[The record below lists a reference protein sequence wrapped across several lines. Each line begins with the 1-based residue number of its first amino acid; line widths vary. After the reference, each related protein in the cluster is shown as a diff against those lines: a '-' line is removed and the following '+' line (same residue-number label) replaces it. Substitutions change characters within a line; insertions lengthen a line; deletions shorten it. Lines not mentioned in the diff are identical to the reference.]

1 MTQDSE
7 ANANDAPRPRC
18 HLPWQE
24 MIIQADGTVEPCCYW
39 TAHGNANPPLGNI
52 NESSI
57 EEIWN
62 GEGYRRLR
70 QNMAAGD
77 LAAAG
82 CANCFA
88 LKQGQALALEY
99 DEDCEKP
106 EYRGTPYADNIRI
119 LKDEVSR
126 GANVLTAKPTIL
138 SVTMS
143 HKCNL
148 ACLHCYQNSSR
159 DRHWVREQAW
169 DEVSALIPT
178 MVRLIAG
185 GGEPL
190 LLSHWRKFIAEFD
203 PETTPLL
210 NFAMTTNATVV
221 KPEVLDGLKHFKS
234 LHIIV
239 SLDGANS
246 RVYDKIRV
254 NGSFPAVEKNIRVLQ
269 DAVGGRP
276 ATAVTTF
283 GLCMSVMKSNIEH
296 LPEFVRWA
304 AEQGLLFSIHPVLSL
319 PLSESLVAFNDPER
333 EMRGWREALDE
344 AREILRTIDT
354 PALPELWRNVQKL
367 KGRASRQSW
376 PFFEALDEFIPWDL
390 AFSKHYRVRLRIPDH
405 ALAEAKQLWPRERI
419 VFVVWS
425 AVEWSGKRNPV
436 TYHALIEDGCCEVSL
451 PAGDHFCNLA
461 SEIAAQGS
469 VGEPVRDGTI
479 KLSVPLGLCHVTPS
493 GAALVQEPSRYGK
506 ILGSLFGHR
515 KAGLRYGSTAA
526 PSGSSSAALNT
537 LG

>member
-1 MTQDSE
+1 MTQKFRTE
-7 ANANDAPRPRC
+7 AKTVSRPRC

-24 MIIQADGTVEPCCYW
+24 MIIQANGAVEPCCYW

-52 NESSI
+52 NESSV

-70 QNMAAGD
+70 ANMAAGN

-99 DEDCEKP
+99 DEDCERP
-106 EYRGTPYADNIRI
+106 EHRDTPYAKNIRI

-126 GANVLTAKPTIL
+126 GEEELTAKPTIL
-138 SVTMS
+138 SVTIS

-159 DRHWVREQAW
+159 DRHWRREEAW
-169 DEVSALIPT
+169 EEVSALIPT

-190 LLSHWRKFIAEFD
+190 LLSHWRRFIGEFN
-203 PETTPLL
+203 PAKAPLL

-221 KPEVLDGLKHFKS
+221 KREVLEGLKRFKS

-239 SLDGANS
+239 SLDGANA

-254 NGSFPAVEKNIRVLQ
+254 NGSFAEVEKNIRILQ
-269 DAVGGRP
+269 DAVGARP
-276 ATAVTTF
+276 KTAVTTF
-283 GLCMSVMKSNIEH
+283 GLCMSVMKSNIRH

-319 PLSESLVAFNDPER
+319 PLSESLVAFNDPAR
-333 EMRGWREALDE
+333 DMDGWREALDE
-344 AREILRTIDT
+344 AREILRTVDT
-354 PALPELWRNVQKL
+354 PALPELWRAVQRL
-367 KGRASRQSW
+367 EGRQSRHAW
-376 PFFEALDEFIPWDL
+376 PFFQALDDFIPWDVG
-390 AFSKHYRVRLRIPDH
+390 FTKHYRACLPVPGE
-405 ALAEAKQLWPRERI
+405 ALAKAKQQWPRQNI
-419 VFVVWS
+419 VVVWS
-425 AVEWSGKRNPV
+425 AVERG
-436 TYHALIEDGCCEVSL
+436 LDGDPL
-451 PAGDHFCNLA
+451 PYFAPIRDGHFDVRLPMGDHPCYLA
-461 SEIAAQGS
+461 PDDSGLVAPEIAS
-469 VGEPVRDGTI
+469 T
-479 KLSVPLGLCHVTPS
+479 LSHDDKNRLTVPIGLCHVTPS
-493 GAALVQEPSRYGK
+493 GAALVQEPSHYGK
-506 ILGSLFGHR
+506 ILGSLLGR
-515 KAGLRYGSTAA
+515 GKAGPRPAITAEFPVLASA
-526 PSGSSSAALNT
+526 PLS
-537 LG
+537 

>member
-1 MTQDSE
+1 MTQDPE
-7 ANANDAPRPRC
+7 GKTKDVPRLRC

-52 NESSI
+52 NKSSI
-57 EEIWN
+57 DEIWN
-62 GEGYRRLR
+62 GEGYQRLR
-70 QNMAAGD
+70 ANMAAGD
-77 LAAAG
+77 LTAAG

-99 DEDCEKP
+99 DADCEKP
-106 EYRGTPYADNIRI
+106 EYQDTPYVNNIRV

-126 GANVLTAKPTIL
+126 GANKLAAKPTIL
-138 SVTMS
+138 SVTIS

-159 DRHWVREQAW
+159 DRHWAREKAW
-169 DEVSALIPT
+169 DEVSELIPT

-190 LLSHWRKFIAEFD
+190 LLSHWRKFVAEFD
-203 PETTPLL
+203 PARAPLL

-221 KPEVLDGLKHFKS
+221 KSEVLDGLRRFKS

-254 NGSFPAVEKNIRVLQ
+254 NGSFTAVEKNIRILQ
-269 DAVGGRP
+269 DVVRARSS
-276 ATAVTTF
+276 TAVTTF
-283 GLCMSVMKSNIEH
+283 GLCMSVMKSNITH

-319 PLSESLVAFNDPER
+319 PLSESLIAFNDPER
-333 EMRGWREALDE
+333 EMEGWREALDE

-354 PALPELWRNVQKL
+354 PALPKLWRAVQRL
-367 KGRASRQSW
+367 DARTARQAW
-376 PFFEALDEFIPWDL
+376 PFFEPLDGFIPWDL
-390 AFSKHYRVRLRIPDH
+390 GFSKHYRVHLRIPDD
-405 ALAEAKQLWPRERI
+405 ALAEAKCLWPHGKI
-419 VFVVWS
+419 VFVVPS
-425 AVEWSGKRNPV
+425 AIEQSGKRNPL
-436 TYHALIEDGCCEVSL
+436 TYYAPIEDGHFEASL
-451 PAGDHFCNLA
+451 TAGDHFCYLA
-461 SEIAAQGS
+461 PDFAAQEI
-469 VGEPVRDGTI
+469 VGETTRDGTI
-479 KLSVPLGLCHVTPS
+479 KLAIPLGLCHVRPR
-493 GAALVQEPSRYGK
+493 GAALVQQPSRYSK
-506 ILGSLFGHR
+506 TLDLLLGREES
-515 KAGLRYGSTAA
+515 GLRSASTAGA
-526 PSGSSSAALNT
+526 SGLLSTSLNT
-537 LG
+537 VG

>member
-1 MTQDSE
+1 MARATGGC
-7 ANANDAPRPRC
+7 ARIWRPA
-18 HLPWQE
+18 
-24 MIIQADGTVEPCCYW
+24 I
-39 TAHGNANPPLGNI
+39 
-52 NESSI
+52 
-57 EEIWN
+57 
-62 GEGYRRLR
+62 
-70 QNMAAGD
+70 

-169 DEVSALIPT
+169 DEVAALIPT

-190 LLSHWRKFIAEFD
+190 LLSHWRKFIAKFD

-254 NGSFPAVEKNIRVLQ
+254 NGSFTAVEKNIRVLQ
-269 DAVGGRP
+269 DAVGARP

-319 PLSESLVAFNDPER
+319 PLSELLVAFNDPER
-333 EMRGWREALDE
+333 EMGGWRQALDE

-390 AFSKHYRVRLRIPDH
+390 AFSKHYRVRLRIPTRS
-405 ALAEAKQLWPRERI
+405 LAEAKQLWPREKI

-425 AVEWSGKRNPV
+425 VVRRN
-436 TYHALIEDGCCEVSL
+436 
-451 PAGDHFCNLA
+451 
-461 SEIAAQGS
+461 
-469 VGEPVRDGTI
+469 GEPH
-479 KLSVPLGLCHVTPS
+479 SCH
-493 GAALVQEPSRYGK
+493 
-506 ILGSLFGHR
+506 ILRADRGRLIA
-515 KAGLRYGSTAA
+515 K
-526 PSGSSSAALNT
+526 
-537 LG
+537 

>member
-88 LKQGQALALEY
+88 LQQGQALALEY

-276 ATAVTTF
+276 AVPGA
-283 GLCMSVMKSNIEH
+283 
-296 LPEFVRWA
+296 
-304 AEQGLLFSIHPVLSL
+304 
-319 PLSESLVAFNDPER
+319 
-333 EMRGWREALDE
+333 
-344 AREILRTIDT
+344 
-354 PALPELWRNVQKL
+354 
-367 KGRASRQSW
+367 GR
-376 PFFEALDEFIPWDL
+376 
-390 AFSKHYRVRLRIPDH
+390 
-405 ALAEAKQLWPRERI
+405 
-419 VFVVWS
+419 
-425 AVEWSGKRNPV
+425 
-436 TYHALIEDGCCEVSL
+436 
-451 PAGDHFCNLA
+451 PAGDRTCPRAPHAGAPRPRWATDPAPRRQRALA
-461 SEIAAQGS
+461 RRGPGC
-469 VGEPVRDGTI
+469 VVR
-479 KLSVPLGLCHVTPS
+479 C
-493 GAALVQEPSRYGK
+493 
-506 ILGSLFGHR
+506 
-515 KAGLRYGSTAA
+515 
-526 PSGSSSAALNT
+526 
-537 LG
+537 

>member
-1 MTQDSE
+1 
-7 ANANDAPRPRC
+7 
-18 HLPWQE
+18 

-52 NESSI
+52 NKSSI

-254 NGSFPAVEKNIRVLQ
+254 NGSFHR
-269 DAVGGRP
+269 GGKEYPRP
-276 ATAVTTF
+276 AGRSRRSAGYGGDDIRLVHV
-283 GLCMSVMKSNIEH
+283 GHEVEH
-296 LPEFVRWA
+296 RASARICALGRGARA
-304 AEQGLLFSIHPVLSL
+304 AFFHSSRAE
-319 PLSESLVAFNDPER
+319 
-333 EMRGWREALDE
+333 
-344 AREILRTIDT
+344 
-354 PALPELWRNVQKL
+354 PALVGIAGRLQRPGARDARLARGPRRGSRRFCAPSTPRHCPSCGGHVQKL
-367 KGRASRQSW
+367 KGRASRQAW
-376 PFFEALDEFIPWDL
+376 PFFQALDEFIPWDL

-405 ALAEAKQLWPRERI
+405 ALAEAKRLWPREKI

-425 AVEWSGKRNPV
+425 AVEWSGKRTPV
-436 TYHALIEDGCCEVSL
+436 TYHALDRGRL
-451 PAGDHFCNLA
+451 FR
-461 SEIAAQGS
+461 
-469 VGEPVRDGTI
+469 GEFPGRRSF
-479 KLSVPLGLCHVTPS
+479 L
-493 GAALVQEPSRYGK
+493 QSR
-506 ILGSLFGHR
+506 I
-515 KAGLRYGSTAA
+515 
-526 PSGSSSAALNT
+526 
-537 LG
+537 